1 MLKSETDLIHK
12 SEVIIGI
19 KKNSRELL
27 HLAEMIP
34 DEIAT
39 AEGTR
44 RALLAELEE
53 LAEKAEE
60 PGTIKKMTEEMEWS
74 WRQ

>member
-1 MLKSETDLIHK
+1 
-12 SEVIIGI
+12 
-19 KKNSRELL
+19 
-27 HLAEMIP
+27 MIP

-60 PGTIKKMTEEMEWS
+60 PGTIKKVTEEIEWS

>member
-1 MLKSETDLIHK
+1 MTMTDIDDP
-12 SEVIIGI
+12 
-19 KKNSRELL
+19 LL
-27 HLAEMIP
+27 
-34 DEIAT
+34 EI
-39 AEGTR
+39 EQR
-44 RALLAELEE
+44 E